1 MNREIL
7 LKFLKCEATPE
18 EERTVLDW
26 LEASP
31 AHRTEM
37 NRMDETFNAL
47 VLHAPAGAE
56 IRRRRVFGV
65 RRVIRSAAAAAAA
78 IALVAGSGWFFTQRQ
93 MMRLSEQM
101 TSLDVPAGQRINVT
115 LQDGTKV
122 WLNAG
127 STLQYPLVFSGRD
140 RRVKI
145 SGEAMF
151 EVEHDAHHPFI
162 VETFACDVE
171 VLGTKFN
178 VEADEASGLFT
189 TALMRG
195 RVKVT
200 NRLAAEQ
207 VYLNPDECVSLVGNR
222 LSVERISDPDEYLWT
237 EGILNLKS
245 ASFEELIVKFEKAY
259 DIKIRVLR
267 KQLPR
272 IESRG
277 KVRVSEGI
285 EHVLDILKMDADFT
299 YVHNRETNEILIK

>member
-1 MNREIL
+1 MDREIL
-7 LKFLKCEATPE
+7 LKFLKCEASQDQ
-18 EERTVLDW
+18 ERAVLDW
-26 LEASP
+26 LDAS
-31 AHRTEM
+31 AANRAEM
-37 NRMDETFNAL
+37 KRLDASFNAL
-47 VLHAPAGAE
+47 VLHAPDGAE
-56 IRRRRVFGV
+56 SRRHRVFGLRRAV
-65 RRVIRSAAAAAAA
+65 RYAAAVAAAVL
-78 IALVAGSGWFFTQRQ
+78 LVFGSGRFFASRQ
-93 MMRLSEQM
+93 LERLSEQM
-101 TSLDVPAGQRINVT
+101 TSLDVPAGQRISLT

-127 STLQYPLVFSGRD
+127 STLQYPLVFSGKT
-140 RRVKI
+140 RRVRV

-151 EVEHDAHHPFI
+151 EVEHDAQHPFI

-189 TALMRG
+189 TALLQG

-200 NRLAAEQ
+200 NRLADEQ

-222 LSVERISDPDEYLWT
+222 LTRERIEDPDEYLWT

-245 ASFEELIVKFEKAY
+245 ASFEELIAKFEKAY
-259 DIKIRVLR
+259 DIKIHVLR
-267 KQLPR
+267 KQLPY

-299 YVHNRETNEILIK
+299 YVHNRETNELFIR